1 MLLPNHRLTSEWL
14 LAYVRLYFCSEPS
27 LRLSQTPSMS
37 VFVMKVGQIIHKT
50 TVLLTLLLLASC
62 VSKAPTGQSIVS
74 NTVAIV
80 AVTAAPGVKSGQSA
94 SVMAREL
101 KEFIHEAGGYRTLRS
116 SQVEQAMNAS
126 RAGSYRELV
135 GSFARDGVVGPSE
148 LRSLNAASLPV
159 QLALIARVEQ
169 NDIKKDNFQVE
180 PLRNHTGVLL
190 TDRERKI
197 LITEREVQMRA
208 SLINVS
214 SGAVVWSRTYRSI
227 PQTKL
232 SYVHYLGSSF
242 SGTLAASLVNTM
254 TTGLREPDWP
264 APASYQITVQSLMR
278 EVARNLPR

>member
-1 MLLPNHRLTSEWL
+1 
-14 LAYVRLYFCSEPS
+14 
-27 LRLSQTPSMS
+27 MS
-37 VFVMKVGQIIHKT
+37 VFVMNVGLIIKT
-50 TVLLTLLLLASC
+50 HTVLLTVLLLASC
-62 VSKAPTGQSIVS
+62 VSKTPSGQSIAPNS
-74 NTVAIV
+74 VAIV

-126 RAGSYRELV
+126 QAGSYRELV
-135 GSFARDGVVGPSE
+135 SSFARDGVVGPSE
-148 LRSLNAASLPV
+148 LRSLNAAGLPV

-169 NDIKKDNFQVE
+169 NDTKKDKFKVE
-180 PLRNHTGVLL
+180 ALRNHSGVLL
-190 TDRERKI
+190 TDRERKV

-208 SLINVS
+208 SLINVAN
-214 SGAVVWSRTYRSI
+214 GAVVWSRSYRSV

-254 TTGLREPDWP
+254 TTGLSEPDWP
-264 APASYQITVQSLMR
+264 APASYQVTVQSLMR
-278 EVARNLPR
+278 EIARKLPR